1 MHVLKSREK
10 PLMAFDRAAMAS
22 ADRRE
27 WKPLAVVT
35 IQPGPQSR
43 AQERGLAN
51 AGRAED
57 N

>member
-22 ADRRE
+22 ADSRE

-35 IQPGPQSR
+35 IQPGPQSC